1 MSALSG
7 SQKIGRRGV
16 APPTAKSPRMQP
28 ARSPVNV
35 QGRRAG
41 HRARVVRGF
50 VALIA
55 GLLAPMHMAFANP
68 TPIPPDLSVFTAIE
82 VELSQ
87 NSLVGSSS
95 RSATASL
102 TASGAATS
110 ATVTDATATGLP
122 LTSNL
127 AELGDGASIAVSTS
141 GSDLDALSSLTLHFL
156 FEIKN
161 LSPDKLF
168 EIAFAVGFGLEA
180 AAQGGDALAQA
191 ALGLTGPDANPL
203 IDRFA
208 GADSIYGPPA
218 DGFTDTTSFLIR
230 IDPGQTL
237 TLTGALDVYG
247 AVNFNGLATATDSYS
262 AVANADIRI
271 VGVNSETI
279 PVPAP
284 IALFAVAP
292 LLAAFRRRIRQT
304 GQ

>member
-1 MSALSG
+1 MM
-7 SQKIGRRGV
+7 I
-16 APPTAKSPRMQP
+16 KSFIMQ
-28 ARSPVNV
+28 
-35 QGRRAG
+35 
-41 HRARVVRGF
+41 

-55 GLLAPMHMAFANP
+55 GLLVPVHMAFATP
-68 TPIPPDLSVFTAIE
+68 TPIHPDLSIITAIL
-82 VELSQ
+82 VDLSA
-87 NSLVGSSS
+87 NDLDGNSS

-102 TASGAATS
+102 TASGATTS
-110 ATVTDATATGLP
+110 ATVAGAAATGFP
-122 LTSNL
+122 LTGTL
-127 AELGDGASIAVSTS
+127 AALGDGASILVSTS

-156 FEIKN
+156 LEIRN
-161 LSPDKLF
+161 LSTDKLF

-191 ALGLTGPDANPL
+191 SLGLTGPDANPL

-218 DGFTDTTSFLIR
+218 DGVTESTSFLIR

-247 AVNFNGLATATDSYS
+247 AVNFNGSAVATDSYG

-271 VGVNSETI
+271 VEVGSRAI
-279 PVPAP
+279 PIPAP

-292 LLAAFRRRIRQT
+292 LLAAFRRGIRQT